1 MGKASA
7 PRQNEA
13 LGVVLALPELLFT
26 ARPGS
31 EAPQQLHTFSCRGSS
46 GAAVQ
51 RGKGLKGS
59 EPRVHKPHQHSD
71 TATAAQG
78 GGRFCRKCYPGKARR
93 AECVFPTRRMC
104 QVQQLRL

>member
-1 MGKASA
+1 M
-7 PRQNEA
+7 
-13 LGVVLALPELLFT
+13 VLALPELLFT

-31 EAPQQLHTFSCRGSS
+31 EAPQQPHTFSCHGSS
-46 GAAVQ
+46 GAGRAAVQ
-51 RGKGLKGS
+51 REKGLKGS
-59 EPRVHKPHQHSD
+59 DPRVHKPHQHSD

-78 GGRFCRKCYPGKARR
+78 GGRFCRIAFWKARR